1 MFRRKRSADTG
12 MTTNVEMPDSAYETD
27 FDDVPSAGK
36 PMSRR
41 ERRAAEKAAKREA
54 MEAAKRQTAR
64 RKAAAKHNAAA
75 KKKGA
80 RNGTRKPQSEEQ
92 NKRAISAQATIP
104 YREMGKDGI
113 CRVHDRLYSKT
124 IRYLDL
130 NYQLAQ
136 PDDKADIFD
145 GWSEFL
151 NYFDYTIHAQLTFSN
166 RHSIAAELENLI
178 KVRPR
183 NDGFSDLMEEYANML
198 REQLQKGNNGLIRTK
213 YITYS
218 IEADNFREAKPKL
231 ERIEADI
238 LTNFKVLGVVAYP
251 LTGTERLKQMY
262 EFFNPDAKAPFEFS
276 YDLVLK
282 SGMSTKDYIA
292 PTSFNFKNRR
302 FYRMG
307 NRYSAVSYLQILASE
322 LSDKMLAE
330 FLDLDRD
337 MVITMHIQSIE
348 QSAAIKMVK
357 GKVCDIN
364 KGLCINY

>member
-1 MFRRKRSADTG
+1 MFRRKRSADAG
-12 MTTNVEMPDSAYETD
+12 MTVHAGMPEIETD
-27 FDDVPSAGK
+27 NPR
-36 PMSRR
+36 MSRR
-41 ERRAAEKAAKREA
+41 QRRAAEKAAKREA

-113 CRVHDRLYSKT
+113 CRVHDRMYSKT

-183 NDGFSDLMEEYANML
+183 NDRFAGLMEEYANML

-213 YITYS
+213 YITYT
-218 IEADNFREAKPKL
+218 RHT
-231 ERIEADI
+231 RIG
-238 LTNFKVLGVVAYP
+238 L
-251 LTGTERLKQMY
+251 
-262 EFFNPDAKAPFEFS
+262 S
-276 YDLVLK
+276 
-282 SGMSTKDYIA
+282 SG
-292 PTSFNFKNRR
+292 
-302 FYRMG
+302 G
-307 NRYSAVSYLQILASE
+307 
-322 LSDKMLAE
+322 
-330 FLDLDRD
+330 
-337 MVITMHIQSIE
+337 
-348 QSAAIKMVK
+348 
-357 GKVCDIN
+357 
-364 KGLCINY
+364 